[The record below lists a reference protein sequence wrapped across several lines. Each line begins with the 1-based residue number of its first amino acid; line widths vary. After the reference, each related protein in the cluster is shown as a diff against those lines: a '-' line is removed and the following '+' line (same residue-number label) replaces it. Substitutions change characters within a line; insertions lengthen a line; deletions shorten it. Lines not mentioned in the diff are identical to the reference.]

1 MERSSLIKRQ
11 LIING
16 KIADFYK
23 GLFSEQGVWQ
33 PLLDGL
39 DLLALEEVDS
49 KCLERC
55 FMEDEVYETVSNMSG
70 DKALGPDGFMMAFFQ
85 SCWGFVKVDL
95 IMVFHHFH
103 EHYTFEKSF
112 NATFVSLIPKKPG
125 AAKIKDFL
133 PISSITGVYKILAKV
148 LAKRLKLVLC
158 KVVSVPQNAFVS
170 KRQIL
175 D

>member
-1 MERSSLIKRQ
+1 M
-11 LIING
+11 
-16 KIADFYK
+16 
-23 GLFSEQGVWQ
+23 
-33 PLLDGL
+33 
-39 DLLALEEVDS
+39 DS
-49 KCLERC
+49 KCLEKC
-55 FMEDEVYETVSNMSG
+55 FTEDEVYEAGSNMSG
-70 DKALGPDGFMMAFFQ
+70 DKAVGLDGFMMALFQ
-85 SCWGFVKVDL
+85 ICWGVVKVDL

-103 EHYTFEKSF
+103 EHYTLEKSF